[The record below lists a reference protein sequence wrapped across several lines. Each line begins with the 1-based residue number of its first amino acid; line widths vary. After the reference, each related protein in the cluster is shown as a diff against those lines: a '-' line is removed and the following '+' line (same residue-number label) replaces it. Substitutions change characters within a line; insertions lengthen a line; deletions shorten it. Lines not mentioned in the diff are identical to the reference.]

1 MLSAQEALM
10 MQAAYDEQDRIQAQ
24 NTAGLLGA
32 AGGGLM
38 GVAGGQIPH
47 AISNLM
53 SGKAGA
59 NAAAQTTQ
67 AAMKNGLRS
76 IKPGFRAA
84 GGLTGA
90 ILGGALGA
98 GMAGI
103 MKSES
108 PAARLMG
115 KLQAGGDIDEY
126 DRMQLANELASI
138 YNNPSKLGM

>member
-1 MLSAQEALM
+1 MLSPQEALM
-10 MQAAYDEQDRIQAQ
+10 MQAAYDEQDRLQAK

-38 GVAGGQIPH
+38 GVAAGSVPH
-47 AISNLM
+47 NI
-53 SGKAGA
+53 GKLFGA
-59 NAAAQTTQ
+59 KPS
-67 AAMKNGLRS
+67 MR
-76 IKPGFRAA
+76 PGFRAA

-115 KLQAGGDIDEY
+115 KLQSGGDMDEY

>member
-1 MLSAQEALM
+1 MLSPQEALLL
-10 MQAAYDEQDRIQAQ
+10 QAAYDEQDRIQQQ

-38 GVAGGQIPH
+38 GAAAGSIPH
-47 AISNLM
+47 KIGQAI
-53 SGKAGA
+53 
-59 NAAAQTTQ
+59 
-67 AAMKNGLRS
+67 NGLKRVEPS
-76 IKPGFRAA
+76 AGRVLKPGFRAA

-98 GMAGI
+98 GVAAV
-103 MKSES
+103 MKQES

-115 KLQAGGDIDEY
+115 KLQAGGDMDEY
-126 DRMQLANELASI
+126 DRQQLANELASI